1 MAKEAECP
9 VCAAYIPLEQETRPG
24 EHVVC
29 SFCMA
34 MLMVTREM
42 LEDESDDEGMNVT
55 RVKVEETWE
64 D

>member
-9 VCAAYIPLEQETRPG
+9 ICSAHIPLEQETRPG

-42 LEDESDDEGMNVT
+42 LEDEDEEGMNVK
-55 RVKVEETWE
+55 RMELEETWE